1 MTRYAL
7 LKLIRRLVEA
17 LPGWDSTWMP
27 RTRDG
32 YKKLYVFMA
41 DGRRFEITIKEERWY

>member
-17 LPGWDSTWMP
+17 LPGWRDTWMP
-27 RTRDG
+27 RNGARDT
-32 YKKLYVFMA
+32 LYVFMEG
-41 DGRRFEITIKEERWY
+41 GRRFEITIKEERWY